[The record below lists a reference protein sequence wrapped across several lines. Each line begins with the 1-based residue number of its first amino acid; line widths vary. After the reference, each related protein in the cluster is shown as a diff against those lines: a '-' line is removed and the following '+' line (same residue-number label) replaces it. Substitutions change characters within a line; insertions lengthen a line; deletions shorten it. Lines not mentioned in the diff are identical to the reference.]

1 MPIQFEEVTGQID
14 RAPSASGPSPT
25 APSSAP
31 DEDVETQID
40 RNLRMREERAARI
53 CAE

>member
-14 RAPSASGPSPT
+14 RSPPASGSSST

-31 DEDVETQID
+31 NEDIEAQLD
-40 RNLRMREERAARI
+40 RSLRMREERAARI